1 MGGGV
6 KWRQVEGTGEGSGA
20 VHRHLRPLPGSEGP
34 GDPPAQVPGRAGAG
48 HGDHQGRRQGAV
60 PVRVPPGRVRG
71 LRGQAPQPAPDRP
84 PDPGLRPHVR
94 GRGQLRDR
102 RLPGPG
108 GDPPAA
114 ARVRR
119 PDQGRGPARP
129 DPPGRDLGQGGVRPL
144 PEGRRGRLRR
154 RDQRRPP
161 GRAGDLMVLTAARHD
176 PVMIDRVTE
185 LLRPRPGGVYVDA
198 TLGLGGHAERL
209 LEASAPDGRVVGL
222 DRDPA
227 ALALARQ
234 RLAWASDR
242 LEAVNASFADL
253 GEVAARV
260 GLEAVDGVVYDLG
273 VSSLQLD
280 EGERGFSYRADAPL
294 DMRMDPTAGI
304 TAAEVLATYPRAEL
318 ARILREYGEERFA
331 GRIARV
337 LDEARRRAPITTTG
351 QLAELVKAAVPAA
364 ARRTGPHPA
373 RRAFQALRIEVNREL
388 DALRASLPQALDLLA
403 PGGRLVVLAYHSL
416 EDRIVK
422 QALGAAAGRTVEAP
436 HRLPVEAPAATP
448 ATVVLLTRRPERP
461 SAAEVAANP
470 RAESAKLRAAEK
482 LPPTAEAPGGQP

>member
-1 MGGGV
+1 
-6 KWRQVEGTGEGSGA
+6 
-20 VHRHLRPLPGSEGP
+20 
-34 GDPPAQVPGRAGAG
+34 
-48 HGDHQGRRQGAV
+48 
-60 PVRVPPGRVRG
+60 
-71 LRGQAPQPAPDRP
+71 
-84 PDPGLRPHVR
+84 
-94 GRGQLRDR
+94 
-102 RLPGPG
+102 
-108 GDPPAA
+108 
-114 ARVRR
+114 
-119 PDQGRGPARP
+119 
-129 DPPGRDLGQGGVRPL
+129 
-144 PEGRRGRLRR
+144 
-154 RDQRRPP
+154 
-161 GRAGDLMVLTAARHD
+161 MVLTAARHE
-176 PVMIDRVTE
+176 PVMIDRVTD
-185 LLRPRPGGVYVDA
+185 LLRPRRGGTYLDA

-209 LEASAPDGRVVGL
+209 LQASAPDGRVVGL

-227 ALALARQ
+227 ALALAGQ
-234 RLAWASDR
+234 RLAWAGDR
-242 LEAVNASFADL
+242 LQAVAASFEDL
-253 GEVAARV
+253 GEVAGRL
-260 GLEAVDGVVYDLG
+260 GLDAIDGVLYDLG

-337 LDEARRRAPITTTG
+337 IDEARRRGPIATTG

-388 DALRASLPQALDLLA
+388 DALRASLPQAVDLLA

-422 QALGAAAGRTVEAP
+422 QAFADAAGRPVEAP
-436 HRLPVEAPAATP
+436 HRLPVDPPAGEP
-448 ATVVLLTRRPERP
+448 ARLAVLTRRPERP
-461 SAAEVAANP
+461 SEAEVAANP

-482 LPPTAEAPGGQP
+482 LQPSTEARGGQP